1 MSALRTA
8 ALGAAGQ
15 LSLGSLFVRLTLDS
29 TQFTKGWINAEATM
43 VGTAGTM
50 TKALAGMTLAAGVA
64 LTAVGVLGVR
74 EAAKFEQSFAQVR
87 RTVEA
92 TENQFALMAGQFRQL
107 AKEIPVDVNM
117 INKTAAVVGALGIP
131 TKDIVEFTKVMTD
144 MGATT
149 NMTAEQAAK
158 SMGRIANIMGNAG
171 DEFGR
176 MGSAVLKLGV
186 STAATES
193 EITSMGMRIAG
204 AGKVMGMTTPQVLGL
219 AAALSSVGVRAEVG
233 GTMMAQVMEIM
244 ARAAEEGGD
253 ALLGLSQIAGV
264 SMAQFSKTIKTDA
277 TGAIVQFFE
286 GLKAIDKEGGNVFR
300 ALDNVG
306 IEGRRVAVHLLQA
319 AGASEK
325 LAGWIDIGT
334 QAWEENSARTKA
346 TTEIYSTFISQL
358 KLTWNNLK
366 DIFIT
371 IGNELIPVLR
381 VFNEMLMSV
390 ITNTDGM
397 GNSFKAITE
406 SVAPALIV
414 IFGLIGDVIYGW
426 QIAIKAGEI
435 AFLGFFLAI
444 SKFGQMTV
452 AVIAG
457 AAELFANAWIYSINF
472 VIRGINKLLPE
483 AKALAEIEF
492 IKAKVDPELEISIQS
507 LIESLKEAAGE
518 MDALALKGSFS
529 DRLAESYKKATQSVK
544 SSADD
549 TKQWINSIMG
559 LANATGAAF
568 DKVDAKATAVASRLP
583 QMSERM
589 RKAFLEL
596 MDITKFQEE
605 GPKLGSDLSGKG
617 SAMRV
622 FQDPAVAAA
631 QKLIDEQTVAQG
643 HLDVLQEM
651 NDKEIEMTKAMHDE
665 KTKLI
670 EEYNERLK
678 DLQMAQ
684 AMVVVQSGQNMFDS
698 LAKATA
704 GFAGEQTAAYKAMFA
719 ASKAFAIAESIIKI
733 QQGIAGAMGA
743 TPFYPV
749 GLVNLMGV
757 ISASAGI
764 VSTIQSVGLQFSG
777 GRAQGGPVTPGQT
790 FMVGEKGPELFSP
803 SQGGTIIPNDR
814 LGGGNTQVVINNYT
828 EVKPEVTER
837 MDGQQRIVEVM
848 LRRVKS
854 DISSEIRDG
863 RGDVSR
869 AMQSSFNLKR
879 GKQ

>member
-406 SVAPALIV
+406 SVAPALIA